1 MCGETLRTIFIYIWL
16 EVSAISTKELQIN
29 EEIRAKEVRIV
40 GEGGEQVG
48 VMSTSAALS
57 MAYEKDLDLVL
68 IAPNAQPPVCRIM
81 DYGKYRFERDKKE
94 KEAKK
99 KQTVVEVKEIQL
111 SCNIDTHDFET
122 KVKHAHRFIG
132 DGNKVRVVVKF
143 RGREMSHLDI
153 GRDLLARFEE
163 AVSDAGTVE
172 KRPSLEGRFMSMISK
187 SDKAARQ
194 VIIALPYFG
203 LAAYPNYTS
212 AMGAINEGVIKMGKI
227 KTHKAT
233 AKRFSLTKNGKVKLN
248 HTNRRHKLGH
258 KTAKR
263 KRQLR
268 VRRLPQHV
276 DGSGCQDSAR
286 RISPAAVT
294 DSHYTE

>member
-1 MCGETLRTIFIYIWL
+1 MRGDSPHNFYFIYGWRC
-16 EVSAISTKELQIN
+16 SAISAKELQIN

-172 KRPSLEGRFMSMISK
+172 KRPSLEGRFMSMIVS
-187 SDKAARQ
+187 
-194 VIIALPYFG
+194 P
-203 LAAYPNYTS
+203 
-212 AMGAINEGVIKMGKI
+212 IKQP
-227 KTHKAT
+227 
-233 AKRFSLTKNGKVKLN
+233 AK
-248 HTNRRHKLGH
+248 
-258 KTAKR
+258 
-263 KRQLR
+263 
-268 VRRLPQHV
+268 
-276 DGSGCQDSAR
+276 
-286 RISPAAVT
+286 
-294 DSHYTE
+294 

>member
-1 MCGETLRTIFIYIWL
+1 MRGDSPHNFYFIYGWRC
-16 EVSAISTKELQIN
+16 SAISAKELQIN

-99 KQTVVEVKEIQL
+99 KQTDVEVREIQL
-111 SCNIDTHDFET
+111 SSNIDTHDFET

-172 KRPSLEGRFMSMISK
+172 KRPSLEGRFMSMIVS
-187 SDKAARQ
+187 
-194 VIIALPYFG
+194 P
-203 LAAYPNYTS
+203 
-212 AMGAINEGVIKMGKI
+212 IKQP
-227 KTHKAT
+227 
-233 AKRFSLTKNGKVKLN
+233 AK
-248 HTNRRHKLGH
+248 
-258 KTAKR
+258 
-263 KRQLR
+263 
-268 VRRLPQHV
+268 
-276 DGSGCQDSAR
+276 
-286 RISPAAVT
+286 
-294 DSHYTE
+294 

>member
-172 KRPSLEGRFMSMISK
+172 KRPSLEGRFMSMIVS
-187 SDKAARQ
+187 
-194 VIIALPYFG
+194 P
-203 LAAYPNYTS
+203 
-212 AMGAINEGVIKMGKI
+212 IKQP
-227 KTHKAT
+227 
-233 AKRFSLTKNGKVKLN
+233 AK
-248 HTNRRHKLGH
+248 
-258 KTAKR
+258 
-263 KRQLR
+263 
-268 VRRLPQHV
+268 
-276 DGSGCQDSAR
+276 
-286 RISPAAVT
+286 
-294 DSHYTE
+294 

>member
-132 DGNKVRVVVKF
+132 DGNKVRGVVKF

-172 KRPSLEGRFMSMISK
+172 KRPSLEGRFMSMIVS
-187 SDKAARQ
+187 
-194 VIIALPYFG
+194 P
-203 LAAYPNYTS
+203 
-212 AMGAINEGVIKMGKI
+212 IKQP
-227 KTHKAT
+227 
-233 AKRFSLTKNGKVKLN
+233 AK
-248 HTNRRHKLGH
+248 
-258 KTAKR
+258 
-263 KRQLR
+263 
-268 VRRLPQHV
+268 
-276 DGSGCQDSAR
+276 
-286 RISPAAVT
+286 
-294 DSHYTE
+294 

>member
-1 MCGETLRTIFIYIWL
+1 MCGEILRTIFIYIWL
-16 EVSAISTKELQIN
+16 EVSAISAKELQIN

-48 VMSTSAALS
+48 VMSTSAALA

-172 KRPSLEGRFMSMISK
+172 KRQSLEGRFMSMI
-187 SDKAARQ
+187 
-194 VIIALPYFG
+194 
-203 LAAYPNYTS
+203 
-212 AMGAINEGVIKMGKI
+212 
-227 KTHKAT
+227 
-233 AKRFSLTKNGKVKLN
+233 
-248 HTNRRHKLGH
+248 
-258 KTAKR
+258 
-263 KRQLR
+263 
-268 VRRLPQHV
+268 
-276 DGSGCQDSAR
+276 
-286 RISPAAVT
+286 ISPIKQPAK
-294 DSHYTE
+294 